1 LFSRS
6 LLFSLIALLAM
17 LASCTRS
24 GGDSASNGGASATS
38 LAASTKVPAT
48 KGSTPAAAVIDFLG
62 ASENCSFGHRG
73 VLIDLGDATTR
84 SRMSGAKLAAPDL
97 DTREHEGASWVGVR
111 TRSLELSFV
120 STAELKSE
128 AGVVVEMR
136 ARGGAAKSASVY
148 LNGKPIG
155 SVSFTKGET
164 TIVSTR
170 APGVVPR
177 GTNELLLRFGGTGGG
192 GSGGGGGGGR
202 SHSNVSSD
210 QLVEIDWIRVG
221 ANDGDMPYSAPTRGD
236 AITTVAIGAGAGPNT
251 SKRAV
256 SLRAPGFARCSAFI
270 PNGSML
276 EGFVGVTGGEQGLGS
291 AKPEADAEVRVLVD
305 RSEPRV
311 IGTFHLGGG
320 DSTPGW
326 RPISLPLGDIGT
338 IAGIE
343 LVAKN
348 SSKGARVA
356 FAEARVV
363 PATNLAAQQNDD
375 GAGGPKAD
383 SPLKARGVILV
394 VMGSMSRR
402 LLALHGGTIQMPELS
417 SLASGGGII
426 FDAHRATSSW
436 ASGALGSMLTGVSP
450 RQHGASDGDAA
461 LASSVVT
468 IAEAARQAGVVTAM
482 FTANPSTTAPYGFSR
497 GWETFV
503 ARLPGDAA
511 AAVAAA
517 APASTSGSTTAN
529 ANALDA
535 GASAAKANANAPAA
549 NAAAAAAAA
558 AADPSANA
566 ATLIFEDAGRWLDA
580 HKEDR
585 FFLVVHARGG
595 HPPWDVTS
603 EELKELPP
611 ANYQG
616 SLEPKHAGEALA
628 KAKKAGNGRLFA
640 DPDRERA
647 FALHGK
653 ALAAHDA
660 ALGALVARM
669 KTNGRS
675 NDTVW
680 IVTGDIGVDAA
691 AHVPFLEEESL
702 EEGALSVPL
711 VLHAPTKGPRERVPT
726 ATSGMDV
733 APTILEAFGLP
744 PPPHLRGESLWSIAA
759 SHQKKAGGGAGAA
772 GTERPLI
779 AATTTR
785 FSARWGAFAVVGAKE
800 REVKVC
806 NLSLDPDCV
815 SDVRPSHPLAAE
827 VLHSLAWNELVGRG
841 RAVSA
846 PPPKSSHGSSSSS
859 SSSSSSDD
867 NTSGSAGSGAKHTDD
882 RPTGGGTSSSE
893 SASGSGSSGS
903 GSGSTRAVADG
914 PTSAALRIW
923 GR

>member
-1 LFSRS
+1 
-6 LLFSLIALLAM
+6 M
-17 LASCTRS
+17 LAACTRS
-24 GGDSASNGGASATS
+24 DSTAAGGSGASATS
-38 LAASTKVPAT
+38 LAANTKVPA
-48 KGSTPAAAVIDFLG
+48 KSSPAHDSVVIDFLG
-62 ASENCSFGHRG
+62 SSENCSFGHRG
-73 VLIDLGDATTR
+73 VLIDLGDVTTR
-84 SRMSGAKLAAPDL
+84 SRMGGSKLSTPEV

-120 STAELKSE
+120 STAELKSD

-177 GTNELLLRFGGTGGG
+177 GTNELLLRFGGAGGG
-192 GSGGGGGGGR
+192 GVGAR
-202 SHSNVSSD
+202 SHGALD

-221 ANDGDMPYSAPTRGD
+221 ANDGEMPYAAPTRGD
-236 AITTVAIGAGAGPNT
+236 AITTVAMGGA

-276 EGFVGVTGGEQGLGS
+276 DGFIGLTGGEQGMGS

-311 IGTFHLGGG
+311 IGTFHLGGEG
-320 DSTPGW
+320 AAQGSAGAPNGW
-326 RPISLPLGDIGT
+326 RPISLPLGDVGT
-338 IAGIE
+338 IAAIE
-343 LVAKN
+343 LVAKS
-348 SSKGARVA
+348 SSKGVRVA
-356 FAEARVV
+356 FAEARVIAPST
-363 PATNLAAQQNDD
+363 PASPSDES
-375 GAGGPKAD
+375 AGPRAE
-383 SPLKARGVILV
+383 SPLKARGVVLV

-402 LLALHGGTIQMPELS
+402 LLALHGGSIQMPELAN
-417 SLASGGGII
+417 LASGGGVV

-461 LASSVVT
+461 LTSAVGT

-482 FTANPSTTAPYGFSR
+482 FTANPSTTAPYGFAR

-503 ARLPGDAA
+503 ARLPGE
-511 AAVAAA
+511 
-517 APASTSGSTTAN
+517 G
-529 ANALDA
+529 
-535 GASAAKANANAPAA
+535 AA
-549 NAAAAAAAA
+549 NSSAT
-558 AADPSANA
+558 ADPPNP
-566 ATLIFEDAGRWLDA
+566 ATVVFEDAGRWLDA
-580 HKEDR
+580 HKDDR

-616 SLEPKHAGEALA
+616 SLEPRHAGEALA
-628 KAKKAGNGRLFA
+628 KARKAGNGRLFA

-647 FALHGK
+647 FALHGR
-653 ALAAHDA
+653 ALTAHDA

-669 KTNGRS
+669 KTNGRA

-680 IVTGDIGVDAA
+680 IVTGDVGVDAA

-702 EEGALSVPL
+702 EEGALGVPL
-711 VLHAPTKGPRERVPT
+711 VLRAPTKGPRERVPT
-726 ATSGMDV
+726 ATSGVDV

-744 PPPHLRGESLWSIAA
+744 PPSHLRGESLWNIAA
-759 SHQKKAGGGAGAA
+759 QKKAGFAGV
-772 GTERPLI
+772 ERPLI

-785 FSARWGAFAVVGAKE
+785 FSARWGAFAVVGSKE

-846 PPPKSSHGSSSSS
+846 HPPVAKAHAPPSSAEDGPSGPTAPSAATTTTTTTTTTT
-859 SSSSSSDD
+859 SD
-867 NTSGSAGSGAKHTDD
+867 
-882 RPTGGGTSSSE
+882 GTSP
-893 SASGSGSSGS
+893 A
-903 GSGSTRAVADG
+903 TRVVADG